1 MSAFE
6 RRFVRR
12 PAASTAA
19 VVALSRDIATEL
31 ECRAGTRIVAVG
43 GGVVLAYRDAD
54 GVWLEGGLPLRRVAL
69 AEGDSHVLS
78 GAARV
83 ALRAMDGAGRCL
95 VEVPRPWWMRV
106 GDWVMGMP
114 AASVG
119 WGRRPGD
126 AVGASRP
133 VEPARAAY
141 LVKGRLAV
149 RYVQSRLGSGD
160 RVGTPGREAT
170 G

>member
-6 RRFVRR
+6 RRFARR
-12 PAASTAA
+12 PAASNAA
-19 VVALSRDIATEL
+19 LVALSRDSATEL

-43 GGVVLAYRDAD
+43 GGVTVAYRDAD
-54 GVWLEGGLPLRRVAL
+54 GVWLDGGWPLRRVVL

-78 GAARV
+78 GAATV
-83 ALRAMDGAGRCL
+83 ALWAMDRAGQCL
-95 VEVPRPWWMRV
+95 VEVPRPWWVRV

-114 AASVG
+114 AVSVG
-119 WGRRPGD
+119 GGRPVDG
-126 AVGASRP
+126 VSASRP

-149 RYVQSRLGSGD
+149 RYVQAGFASGD
-160 RVGTPGREAT
+160 RVGTRGREAR

>member
-1 MSAFE
+1 MPAFE

-12 PAASTAA
+12 PAASTTA
-19 VVALSRDIATEL
+19 VVELPRDIATEL

-43 GGVVLAYRDAD
+43 GSVALAYRDAG
-54 GVWLEGGLPLRRVAL
+54 GVWLDGGLPLRRVVL

-83 ALRAMDGAGRCL
+83 ALWAMDGAGQCL

-106 GDWVMGMP
+106 GDWVMGVP
-114 AASVG
+114 AARVG
-119 WGRRPGD
+119 WGRPVD
-126 AVGASRP
+126 AVGASRL
-133 VEPARAAY
+133 VAPARAAY

-149 RYVQSRLGSGD
+149 RYVQPRAAA
-160 RVGTPGREAT
+160 R
-170 G
+170 